1 MTTRSIDRVIDANLN
16 RLREALR
23 LLEDIQRYIYD
34 NRELSYAFK
43 ELRHKL
49 TPLFDSKRLES
60 RDIVND
66 VSKESTESEM
76 QRTNIKALIAANF
89 SRATESA
96 RVLEETFKLVDTS
109 ASATAKEI
117 RYRLYNLEILV
128 HKGLESE

>member
-49 TPLFDSKRLES
+49 TPLFDTKRLES

-66 VSKESTESEM
+66 VSKESTQSEM
-76 QRTNIKALIAANF
+76 QRTNIEALIAANF

>member
-1 MTTRSIDRVIDANLN
+1 MTTRSIDRLIDANLN

-23 LLEDIQRYIYD
+23 LLEDIQRYLFD
-34 NRELSYAFK
+34 NKELSYAFK
-43 ELRHKL
+43 DLRHKL
-49 TPLFDSKRLES
+49 TPLFDTTRLDS

-66 VSKESTESEM
+66 VSKSSTASEM
-76 QRTNIKALIAANF
+76 ARPNIQALIAANF

-117 RYRLYNLEILV
+117 RYTLYNLEKKV
-128 HKGLESE
+128 YKELE

>member
-1 MTTRSIDRVIDANLN
+1 VTTRSIDRVIDANLN

-49 TPLFDSKRLES
+49 TPLFDTKRLES

-66 VSKESTESEM
+66 VSKESTQSEM

>member
-23 LLEDIQRYIYD
+23 LLEDIQRYIFD
-34 NRELSYAFK
+34 NKELSYAFK

-49 TPLFDSKRLES
+49 TPLFDTKRLQS

-66 VSKESTESEM
+66 VSKASTNTEM
-76 QRTNIKALIAANF
+76 QRSDLKALISANF

-96 RVLEETFKLVDTS
+96 RVLEETFKLTDTN
-109 ASATAKEI
+109 ASAVAKEI
-117 RYRLYNLEILV
+117 RYTLYNLEITV
-128 HKGLESE
+128 HKGLE

>member
-49 TPLFDSKRLES
+49 TPLFDTKRLES

-66 VSKESTESEM
+66 VSKQSTQSEM